1 MNAIK
6 IHIGMLLNKIP
17 YQFIPIIG
25 REYCRY
31 KKEMIEYHNVLDK
44 RQWIFNRVYNIVDFA
59 IKNIKFYQDF
69 YKEKGFAIDML
80 KSFDDINKIPI
91 ITKQDLM
98 NVSLDNRSVDVH
110 FRNLSNTGGSSGAPL
125 TFYKLKKHKIK
136 EMAYYHAGWERYG
149 FNKSNLRLQ
158 FVGRQSSNGVK
169 YELARNVLKVSVY
182 EPFSNIL
189 KYLSNINDSAIV
201 EYLQG
206 YPSVIYEFALY
217 CLMNKDEFEAS
228 NLKKS
233 LKAIFLNSE
242 YPHPTYRKKIEDV
255 FCVRSIAG
263 FGHTENLCMGM
274 DFGSGEYEVQQSYG
288 YSESIEMNDGIHL
301 IGTSYDN
308 IASPMI
314 RYDTN
319 DLMDEVIIEDGILKK
334 IKMTNG
340 GRNGQYVIDNEGK
353 KISLTGL
360 IFGKHHDLFKYCS
373 QLQISQSENGKAT
386 IYYVPILEL
395 PKNFEPA
402 NMFDDSGINIEF
414 YFKEISEPI
423 RTKAGKVL
431 LLVKEQ

>member
-1 MNAIK
+1 
-6 IHIGMLLNKIP
+6 
-17 YQFIPIIG
+17 
-25 REYCRY
+25 
-31 KKEMIEYHNVLDK
+31 
-44 RQWIFNRVYNIVDFA
+44 
-59 IKNIKFYQDF
+59 
-69 YKEKGFAIDML
+69 
-80 KSFDDINKIPI
+80 
-91 ITKQDLM
+91 
-98 NVSLDNRSVDVH
+98 
-110 FRNLSNTGGSSGAPL
+110 
-125 TFYKLKKHKIK
+125 
-136 EMAYYHAGWERYG
+136 
-149 FNKSNLRLQ
+149 
-158 FVGRQSSNGVK
+158 
-169 YELARNVLKVSVY
+169 
-182 EPFSNIL
+182 
-189 KYLSNINDSAIV
+189 
-201 EYLQG
+201 
-206 YPSVIYEFALY
+206 
-217 CLMNKDEFEAS
+217 
-228 NLKKS
+228 
-233 LKAIFLNSE
+233 
-242 YPHPTYRKKIEDV
+242 
-255 FCVRSIAG
+255 
-263 FGHTENLCMGM
+263 MGM